1 MNMFISNLGFDITAD
16 DLRKRFE
23 PFGQV
28 TSATIIVDEVTGLS
42 RGFGFVNMESET
54 GAGLAIRELNGKEM
68 GGRNIAILV
77 AKEKTTRPR
86 RTGW

>member
-23 PFGQV
+23 PFGQGS
-28 TSATIIVDEVTGLS
+28 SATIIVDEVTGLS

-54 GAGLAIRELNGKEM
+54 GAGLAIRKLNGKEM